1 MNPARSMSF
10 RPRVL
15 GAAFGSYFVAVFL
28 LAWSVSKDLTGP
40 WYGPDLSRWLYTT
53 YFLGSGVVLS
63 GVVVAA
69 SRRTASI
76 DRRMAEVEDRI
87 RSATGSAG
95 PAGDPDGGEGAPSG
109 RDAVDRD
116 IDDLLERLD
125 VMEVASE
132 DDGALV
138 EEMVPPDVVTTPS
151 SSSGSVPADLLT
163 QRERLSDARAEVRA
177 YASGP
182 AIVAT
187 VFLGI
192 SGAMI
197 PGADAFLQTFHQFNT
212 TLVLGIAYGWL
223 GLGAYAVIATFAH
236 LTEK

>member
-1 MNPARSMSF
+1 MAL
-10 RPRVL
+10 RPHVL
-15 GAAFGSYFVAVFL
+15 GAAFGSYFAAVFL
-28 LAWSVSKDLTGP
+28 LAWSFSKDLTGP

-95 PAGDPDGGEGAPSG
+95 PAGDPDGGEGTASR

-125 VMEVASE
+125 GMEVVSA
-132 DDGALV
+132 DDGVLV
-138 EEMVPPDVVTTPS
+138 EEVVPADVVTTASSTSPS
-151 SSSGSVPADLLT
+151 LPSDLLA
-163 QRERLSDARAEVRA
+163 QRKRLSRARAGVSA

-182 AIVAT
+182 AIAAT
-187 VFLGI
+187 AFLGI
-192 SGAMI
+192 AAAMI
-197 PGADAFLQTFHQFNT
+197 PGAEVFLQSFHQLNT

-236 LTEK
+236 LKER